1 MSTILILEG
10 GGYLWVADNIENDY
24 EYEQDFYVINGQ
36 WYGTYYKGLINI
48 HLQFPDKDGD
58 MFGYANI
65 KEVLID
71 FDRQGDYNEVICKLM
86 ERRGEI

>member
-10 GGYLWVADNIENDY
+10 GGYLWVADNIEKDY
-24 EYEQDFYVINGQ
+24 EYEQDFYVINGH
-36 WYGTYYKGLINI
+36 WFGTYYKGLIDI
-48 HLQFPDKDGD
+48 HLPFLDKDGG
-58 MFGYANI
+58 MFGYANV
-65 KEVLID
+65 KEVLIY

>member
-1 MSTILILEG
+1 MLILEDDS
-10 GGYLWVADNIENDY
+10 YLWIAENIEEDFG
-24 EYEQDFYVINGQ
+24 EEQGFYVINGH
-36 WYGTYYKGLINI
+36 WWGTYYKGLIDI
-48 HLQFPDKDGD
+48 HLPFPDKDGG
-58 MFGYANI
+58 MFGYANV